1 MVRLPGGGCTLQ
13 LWCHWFM
20 QFNHDNMSGVRL
32 AETLVNMLIED
43 TWGIPILQEL
53 LTDHLFRS
61 PEVKSE
67 SEKELREWTEKLR
80 VVFEADGEEARCAT
94 INTLLAEG
102 VRRVYLTTHDGMH
115 PHLHFAE
122 ASDRLIERV
131 RAVTAGGLAIFM
143 TEAAGGR
150 LGACARDGCSRVF
163 ADTSRGGRRAYC
175 SARCGNADAV
185 QRYRHRHR
193 GAAAVSDGGRS
204 QRSVRTAYTSGQG

>member
-32 AETLVNMLIED
+32 AEALVNMLIED

-80 VVFEADGEEARCAT
+80 AVFEADGEEARCAT
-94 INTLLAEG
+94 INALLAEG

>member
-1 MVRLPGGGCTLQ
+1 
-13 LWCHWFM
+13 M

-32 AETLVNMLIED
+32 AEALVNMLIED
-43 TWGIPILQEL
+43 RWDIPILQEL

-80 VVFEADGEEARCAT
+80 AVFEADGEEARCAT
-94 INTLLAEG
+94 INALLAEG

-193 GAAAVSDGGRS
+193 GAAAVSDGWRS